1 MDLFVPRPA
10 KGLTRMSD
18 IIARTPKLNALM
30 AAPQAT
36 AASKAHVSTPIKHV
50 SEILSAIAKPG
61 MKPAVVSQP
70 SDLFEEIIRPEDIGY
85 THPVFLQCFLP
96 TRHSEKNRQLWQ
108 VDCGR
113 ASLLFRA
120 GILVKPG
127 APHAFKNCIVP
138 AGPKARILCA
148 YVNDY
153 ILCHR
158 TQTVDLGASL
168 RKTMERMSIPI
179 CGKNGK
185 LLQREVENFAAAE
198 INLGVW
204 DEQGNAHQ
212 HRAFVAETMSFWIEK
227 NPDQMTIWNPEMTVS
242 SQYYHSIIGEDRMA
256 PFYWPALI
264 ALQNDTRAMD
274 IHCFLVYRL
283 RNGLKRPVPLH
294 AKVLHAMFG
303 RDIQEQKKF
312 WQSFKKSLAAAH
324 KWYPAARVEVK
335 NDCIILQNSPALIA
349 YRKIDRIA
357 GA

>member
-1 MDLFVPRPA
+1 MKNSQQ
-10 KGLTRMSD
+10 KGLVRAAD
-18 IIARTPKLNALM
+18 ILTQIIPT
-30 AAPQAT
+30 
-36 AASKAHVSTPIKHV
+36 S
-50 SEILSAIAKPG
+50 
-61 MKPAVVSQP
+61 
-70 SDLFEEIIRPEDIGY
+70 LFDEIIRPEDVGY
-85 THPVFLQCFLP
+85 THPVFLQCFMP
-96 TRHSEKNRQLWQ
+96 TRHSEHNKQLWQ
-108 VDCGR
+108 VNCGR

-127 APHAFKNCIVP
+127 EPGTFKNCMVP
-138 AGPKARILCA
+138 AGPKARIINA

-153 ILCHR
+153 IFRHR
-158 TQTVDLGASL
+158 TPTVDLGGSL
-168 RKTMERMSIPI
+168 RQTMERMNIAI

-242 SQYYHSIIGEDRMA
+242 GAYYHAVTDDDRMA
-256 PFYWPALI
+256 PYYWPALV

-283 RNGLKRPVPLH
+283 RNGLKRPVVLH

-303 RDIQEQKKF
+303 QDIKDLKKF
-312 WQSFKKSLAAAH
+312 WQVFKKSLLAAH
-324 KWYPAARVEVK
+324 KWYPKAQIEIK
-335 NDCIILQNSPALIA
+335 NDCIILKDSPPLIPH
-349 YRKIDRIA
+349 RKMARI
-357 GA
+357 